1 MAPRFLT
8 EQLVESGEMGRLGM
22 HIFGK
27 KKKKK
32 SQLKK
37 QVGKKVVSWKLD
49 ISKRTDQL
57 NPNKMRSEKSPRI

>member
-27 KKKKK
+27 KKQKQKKK
-32 SQLKK
+32 TEEPAEETS
-37 QVGKKVVSWKLD
+37 GKKSG
-49 ISKRTDQL
+49 ITEARYF
-57 NPNKMRSEKSPRI
+57 KMD

>member
-32 SQLKK
+32 EEPAEETS
-37 QVGKKVVSWKLD
+37 GKKSGIMEARYFK
-49 ISKRTDQL
+49 TD
-57 NPNKMRSEKSPRI
+57 